1 MAISH
6 KDYHDYPNAH
16 VYGRIDNE
24 QVERRITDGVSGQS
38 TPYDDTKFVLDNISL
53 SEFKVLLE
61 MCDTATTECLLVEA
75 AQNGNDMHR
84 SIAAVHKHTPIS
96 SVVMLQSD
104 TNRRVRQLAA
114 IRLSTYE
121 ETKNGAD

>member
-1 MAISH
+1 
-6 KDYHDYPNAH
+6 
-16 VYGRIDNE
+16 
-24 QVERRITDGVSGQS
+24 
-38 TPYDDTKFVLDNISL
+38 
-53 SEFKVLLE
+53 

-84 SIAAVHKHTPIS
+84 GIAAVHKHTPIS